1 VIIDDRYLLS
11 TWYTHAPQNTTIAV
25 SSQLIPKRTSLMNI
39 SIFTAGGTIDKIYF
53 DANSEFQVGK
63 PQIGE
68 LLEEANVCFAY
79 SIESLLRKDSL
90 EMTDADRQL
99 IRAAV
104 EADPNDHVLIT
115 HGTDT
120 MAETARWLVG
130 VQGKTVVLT
139 GSMQPA
145 SLRNSDAIF
154 NIGYAIA
161 ALQHLAEGVYI
172 AINGQVFDPQHVHKN
187 LEQQRFEAD

>member
-1 VIIDDRYLLS
+1 M
-11 TWYTHAPQNTTIAV
+11 
-25 SSQLIPKRTSLMNI
+25 KI
-39 SIFTAGGTIDKIYF
+39 SIYTAGGTIDKIYF
-53 DANSEFQVGK
+53 DANSEFHVGE

-68 LLEEANVCFAY
+68 LLEEANVSCAY
-79 SIESLLRKDSL
+79 TIESLMRKDSL
-90 EMTDADRQL
+90 EMTDTDRQV
-99 IRAAV
+99 IRDAV
-104 EADPNDHVLIT
+104 EADANDHVLIT

-145 SLRNSDAIF
+145 SLRSSDAIF

-161 ALQHLAEGVYI
+161 ALQHLAAGVYI
-172 AINGQVFDPQHVHKN
+172 AINGQVFDPRHVHKN
-187 LEQQRFEAD
+187 RQQQRFEAD

>member
-1 VIIDDRYLLS
+1 M
-11 TWYTHAPQNTTIAV
+11 
-25 SSQLIPKRTSLMNI
+25 KI
-39 SIFTAGGTIDKIYF
+39 SVYTAGGTIDKIYF

-68 LLEEANVCFAY
+68 LLDEANVSFSY
-79 SIESLLRKDSL
+79 TVESLLRKDSL

-99 IRAAV
+99 IRDKL
-104 EADPNDHVLIT
+104 EADSNDHILIT

-120 MAETARWLVG
+120 MAATARWLMG
-130 VQGKTVVLT
+130 LPGKTVVLT

-161 ALQHLAEGVYI
+161 SLQHLSEGVYI
-172 AINGQVFDPQHVHKN
+172 AINGKVFDPEHVHKN
-187 LEQQRFEAD
+187 WEQQRFEAD